1 MKKFFFI
8 AAMLCAGLQASAQP
22 GIKADV
28 KPASS
33 LEYFYSAKGVSY
45 NQAIPDPQSFLG
57 YNIGERFV
65 EYGDALRY
73 VMALDRASDRVSFK
87 TFGKTFENRPFIQV
101 YITSP
106 ANQAKL
112 EDIRLEHLKLTD
124 PKTAASMDAK
134 KLPIVIDVM
143 GSIHGNEASGIN
155 AIVPLMYFYAA
166 AEDPAVKDLLDN
178 AILIFTPGQNPDGL
192 NRFATN
198 VNVYSSYNADILNNS
213 IKEHSLPWP
222 SGRSNHY
229 WMDVNRD
236 WLTAQM
242 PEGQNLVK
250 MYEYWMPNVVLD
262 LHEQGSGSSGEYYF
276 SPGDANRTHYC
287 IPQKNQDL
295 TLEISKYTE
304 HAIDSCGITYF
315 TRRGYDDFFIG
326 KGACYGDVQGSVC
339 ILHEQSGTYGH
350 MREFKKRNEIRKF
363 IETVRNQSVASM
375 AVINGAYANR
385 DEIRDY
391 QTEFYINSAK
401 EAAADANKGYSF
413 STSNKGI
420 AYHFINNLL
429 LHEIDVYP
437 VADKADT
444 WFVPFEQ
451 RHYKKLKTIF
461 DDITE
466 YGKGNTRFYDI
477 STWGPV
483 YAYNLKREL
492 LAETPALG
500 EKITVNTFPQ
510 GEVEGGQ
517 STVGYA
523 FSLAEYYTPY
533 MLNALQKAGV
543 AVKVAPQ
550 GFEYKYKA
558 GKIKKTFPAG
568 TIVIPADGQELAADA
583 LYAVISEQAAKCAVT
598 VEALKSDKRKG
609 FTLSDVE
616 LRDVR
621 SPKTIIATDMG
632 SQGEIGEDW
641 FVLDH
646 RYDLQ
651 HYMMDFKKLNNADF
665 KIEDYNVLVLCGSV
679 PSRKAASIAYGN
691 IAKWVENGG
700 TLILQGNA
708 LHAAENIGQ
717 PKIINNEGKGVQGLV
732 LKADAKLSS
741 PLLWGY
747 DQQQIPVFK
756 GGAGTYTVPESAETV
771 LSWST
776 EDPYLTGYVTEENLN
791 RIKGTP
797 VVSVMKFGKGSIVF
811 IAEDLNFRSYWY
823 GTTHIFTNAI
833 YFGDM
838 L

>member
-112 EDIRLEHLKLTD
+112 EAIRLEHLKLTD

-134 KLPIVIDVM
+134 KLPIVINVM

-304 HAIDSCGITYF
+304 YAIDSCGITYF

-466 YGKGNTRFYDI
+466 YGKGNTHFYDI

-568 TIVIPADGQELAADA
+568 TIVIPADGQDLAADA

-646 RYDLQ
+646 RYDMQ
-651 HYMMDFKKLNNADF
+651 HYMIDFKKIDNGLKLDDF
-665 KIEDYNVLVLCGSV
+665 NVLVLSGSV
-679 PSRKAASIAYGN
+679 PSKKATPRAYGSIAE
-691 IAKWVENGG
+691 WVANGG

-797 VVSVMKFGKGSIVF
+797 VVSVMKLGKGSIVF